1 MGSWEHLHRY
11 SSRDPLPH
19 HVRAHVNSNVFLAL
33 FLDLCVGACMKWYC
47 NCGAKEETKEY
58 GQTCELIEA
67 SAGRTF
73 APATTAAVA
82 SPARKLA
89 RDTLLSVWM
98 AICTLQ
104 ACTDLRRGAEV
115 TIGAKAVVE
124 ARAAERRTGRS
135 IPYCT

>member
-1 MGSWEHLHRY
+1 
-11 SSRDPLPH
+11 
-19 HVRAHVNSNVFLAL
+19 VNSMCSLAL

-82 SPARKLA
+82 SPARKLT
-89 RDTLLSVWM
+89 RDTLLSVCM

-115 TIGAKAVVE
+115 AIGAKAVVE
-124 ARAAERRTGRS
+124 ARAAERRTVRS
-135 IPYCT
+135 IP